1 MHFEKY
7 FRFGYSKHMVVE
19 EQFVVDANRQRK
31 GVLLTI
37 EQYEKLMEDLHDLA
51 IIAERREETPIS
63 LQELK
68 RRLQEDGLL

>member
-1 MHFEKY
+1 
-7 FRFGYSKHMVVE
+7 MVVE